1 MLSGLKEG
9 QTQVDNSEVGDTSY
23 FSHPV
28 DLHYATRGLQGWPKL
43 YVQVFH
49 QDSFGRWV
57 GSLERT
63 ILIKMCYCVLGT
75 NWWATVSATFPPH
88 QDYIILRW

>member
-57 GSLERT
+57 GRLGRLGRT
-63 ILIKMCYCVLGT
+63 IV
-75 NWWATVSATFPPH
+75 NSHQNATVF
-88 QDYIILRW
+88 